1 VRAALTLAAL
11 AVGCGGGAALAQHAP
26 NFVIDP
32 THTFVNY
39 EIGHF
44 ATTTNRGRFSTKDS
58 TLSFDRAGRSGRV
71 EVVMDISSVN
81 TGVDFLN
88 RQMQGKDF
96 FNVAEHPTGSF
107 VSDRFVFDGDKV
119 SEVHGKLTLLGKAL
133 PVVLKAQRFGC
144 YMSPLIK
151 REVCGGDFEA
161 NIQRSQWGVSWGLTF
176 GFEDNVKLL
185 IQVEAIRLQ

>member
-1 VRAALTLAAL
+1 VRAALVTAAL
-11 AVGCGGGAALAQHAP
+11 TAVCGGAAMAQQPAP
-26 NFVIDP
+26 NFAIDP

-44 ATTTNRGRFSTKDS
+44 ATTTNRGRFSTKDGS
-58 TLSFDRAGRSGRV
+58 LHFDRAGRAGRV

-96 FNVAEHPTGSF
+96 FNVAEHATGNF

-119 SEVHGKLTLLGKAL
+119 SEVHGKLTLLGKTH

-161 NIQRSQWGVSWGLTF
+161 TIQRSLWGISWGLTF

>member
-1 VRAALTLAAL
+1 VRAALLLAAL
-11 AVGCGGGAALAQHAP
+11 VAACGNAAAQPAP
-26 NFVIDP
+26 NFAIDP

-44 ATTTNRGRFSTKDS
+44 ATTTNRGRFSTKDG
-58 TLSFDRAGRSGRV
+58 TLFFDRVGRTGRI

-107 VSDRFVFDGDKV
+107 ASDRFVFDGDKV
-119 SEVHGKLTLLGKAL
+119 SEVHGKLTLLGKTH

-144 YMSPLIK
+144 YQSPLIK

-161 NIQRSQWGVSWGLTF
+161 NIQRSLWGVSWGLTF
-176 GFEDNVKLL
+176 GFEDNVRLL